1 MAKKCIYCGMTLED
15 NPEVCPICGTPVN
28 AKIGDLPVS
37 FLALGAQA
45 RRKRWRRVLLIAV
58 IAALICLPFGWSRF
72 AGEEAASVPA
82 EQWDDHLFLDGRNA
96 GVCKQLLGKV
106 ELFFVF
112 VEDVK
117 SDWTP
122 EEKAAVTEQLQDEI
136 SALKAEALNFGV
148 TLEINPYY
156 TNLQLLGAA
165 EHTDYPT
172 WPEQYAKEQGHDSLA
187 AMQRNRGSLSTEF
200 SAPVVFLF
208 DCSGRSYAYS
218 GTTVED
224 AEYAVLFEI
233 EAFRHELF
241 HLYGAEDYYYHQL
254 TKSSAK
260 KYLPGS
266 IMNDGEKTDDLT
278 AYTIGWKD
286 FITENATSFLEAT
299 AKLTYAELI
308 AAQTEDMITGI
319 GTVEYDTGEVYNGDL
334 VDGIPQGQGTLTYPD
349 GSIYQGAFE
358 SGYFHGKGTYTD
370 ATYGYSYTG
379 DFRYNLFHGQGELTY
394 ENGDVY
400 VGEFRDDWCHG
411 QGVYTFSDGS
421 TYKGSFEEDKFHG
434 YGVFVDV
441 TYGYRYE
448 GEFVNDLFEGKGT
461 LTFDDGDVY
470 VGEFKNDLFN
480 GQGTYTFADGRVY
493 EGRFKDD
500 KFHGQGTM
508 TYPDGTVESG
518 RWFDGKFAE

>member
-1 MAKKCIYCGMTLED
+1 MAKKCIYCGMILEND
-15 NPEVCPICGTPVN
+15 PEACPICGTPVG
-28 AKIGDLPVS
+28 AKLSDLPMS
-37 FLALGAQA
+37 FLAVGAQA
-45 RRKRWRRVLLIAV
+45 RRKRWRRFCLIAV
-58 IAALICLPFGWSRF
+58 IAALICLSFGWSKV
-72 AGEEAASVPA
+72 AVEDPSYAPE
-82 EQWDDHLFLDGRNA
+82 EQWDNHLFLDGRNA

-112 VEDVK
+112 VEDLN

-122 EEKAAVTEQLQDEI
+122 EEKTAATERLQDEI

-200 SAPVVFLF
+200 SAPVIFLF

-218 GTTVED
+218 GTTMED

-254 TKSSAK
+254 TESKAK

-266 IMNDGEKTDDLT
+266 IMNDGKKTDDLT

-286 FITENATSFLEAT
+286 TLTENAASFLEAT

-308 AAQTEDMITGI
+308 AEQLEDMITGI
-319 GTVEYDTGEVYNGDL
+319 GTVEYDTGEVYNGEL
-334 VDGIPQGQGTLTYPD
+334 VDGIPHGVGTLTYPD
-349 GSIYQGAFE
+349 GSVYTGSFE
-358 SGYFHGKGTYTD
+358 SGYFHGYGTYTD
-370 ATYGYSYTG
+370 ATYGYRYEG
-379 DFRYNLFHGQGELTY
+379 EFCYNLFHGQGELIY
-394 ENGDVY
+394 ESGDVY

-411 QGVYTFSDGS
+411 QGVYP
-421 TYKGSFEEDKFHG
+421 
-434 YGVFVDV
+434 
-441 TYGYRYE
+441 
-448 GEFVNDLFEGKGT
+448 
-461 LTFDDGDVY
+461 
-470 VGEFKNDLFN
+470 
-480 GQGTYTFADGRVY
+480 
-493 EGRFKDD
+493 
-500 KFHGQGTM
+500 M
-508 TYPDGTVESG
+508 TPKSPLSPAVSV
-518 RWFDGKFAE
+518 WALLPLPPVALA